1 MKSKKYHNIG
11 AVPKFIKISEKEAKL
26 IHLEYNSRLLTF
38 LDGLNWFYGLV
49 GLVYGV

>member
-11 AVPKFIKISEKEAKL
+11 AVPKFIKKSEKEAKL
-26 IHLEYNSRLLTF
+26 IHLEHNSRPLTF